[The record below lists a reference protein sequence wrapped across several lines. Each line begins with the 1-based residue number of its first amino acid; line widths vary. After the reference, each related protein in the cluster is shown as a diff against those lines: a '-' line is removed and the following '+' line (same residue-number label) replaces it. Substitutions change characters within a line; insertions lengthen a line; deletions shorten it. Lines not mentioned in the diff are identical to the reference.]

1 MALSNRWPT
10 AMQRTLPRNNL
21 PQMNAT
27 QSSTVVGEVLKIEGA
42 LNFASMPRLL
52 AESSAYSLQ
61 TDLPNCLAIDFANVT
76 DIDSSAVSLLLHWR
90 REAAR
95 LGKALRYIHLP
106 PNLLSLAALYGVSD
120 LIHCP
125 SQRPSPPNE

>member
-1 MALSNRWPT
+1 MSSY
-10 AMQRTLPRNNL
+10 
-21 PQMNAT
+21 

-52 AESSAYSLQ
+52 AETSAYSLQ
-61 TDLPNCLAIDFANVT
+61 KDLPNCLAIDFANVT

-90 REAAR
+90 REAMR
-95 LGKALRYIHLP
+95 MNKALRYIHLP
-106 PNLLSLAALYGVSD
+106 PNLRSLAQLYGVDD

-125 SQRPSPPNE
+125 SQVRPKSE

>member
-1 MALSNRWPT
+1 MSAF
-10 AMQRTLPRNNL
+10 
-21 PQMNAT
+21 

-52 AESSAYSLQ
+52 AESSSYSLQ
-61 TDLPNCLAIDFANVT
+61 KDLPNCLAIDFANVT

-90 REAAR
+90 REALR
-95 LGKALRYIHLP
+95 LNKALRYIHLP
-106 PNLLSLAALYGVSD
+106 PNLVSLAQLYGVHD

-125 SQRPSPPNE
+125 SQQSQNACPSTSATPTPAE